1 MTSIC
6 GGCVGTAGYDEILL
20 ATYSGWVM
28 GLTTEPRQKEAGP
41 MEIDRQTTISAE
53 SQAKIDTLRYICC
66 IYFYVKITFYYFL
79 LCGILGIPTIRLAA
93 AE

>member
-53 SQAKIDTLRYICC
+53 SQAKIDTLRYIC
-66 IYFYVKITFYYFL
+66 YVFTSK
-79 LCGILGIPTIRLAA
+79 
-93 AE
+93 